1 MDAGRY
7 YGFLGDAM
15 AAGASADDDG
25 EASPEV
31 ARATSELMKAFE
43 KVFSRIHFDVQF
55 TERGI
60 EVPSSMALAE

>member
-1 MDAGRY
+1 
-7 YGFLGDAM
+7 M